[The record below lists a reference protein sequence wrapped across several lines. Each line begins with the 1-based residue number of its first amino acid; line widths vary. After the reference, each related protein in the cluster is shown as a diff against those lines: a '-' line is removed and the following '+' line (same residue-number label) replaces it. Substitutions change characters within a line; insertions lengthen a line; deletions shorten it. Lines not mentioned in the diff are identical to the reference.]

1 MEDVKEAICLLSHSN
16 ITMANLT
23 PTSGGGNGASES
35 IVKNDMNGNAEPGG
49 GGGIEA
55 REEVG
60 ALGYVANGTSSD
72 AHGGARPKVRRPVDL
87 NGVVR

>member
-1 MEDVKEAICLLSHSN
+1 
-16 ITMANLT
+16 MANLT
-23 PTSGGGNGASES
+23 PSSGGGNGASES
-35 IVKNDMNGNAEPGG
+35 IVKNDMNGNAEPRGG
-49 GGGIEA
+49 GVEA